1 MTCKDIEDR
10 LAAYQEGAI
19 TPEEKTL
26 VEAHLSTC
34 AKCSSV
40 LADLKKTDDLLKD
53 LPEVE
58 LPPWFTQKVMAQVR
72 EETEHKDSLLKK
84 LFYPFHVKIPIE
96 VFATLF
102 VVVLGL
108 YVYKTTGS
116 EMKVV
121 QRPPPALVEITPK
134 DEALKYGEDKAKID
148 TEGFHQKEPAS
159 QPPASGKRKKIAAE
173 TMLEKKQETPAVS
186 TPALPAPARSLTKE
200 RDTPVPAGAA
210 LRDEREKK
218 LFQAAP
224 RPEKIDVQK
233 PTFIALILSVEDVAK
248 ASIDVEKVLSESGA
262 LITKGEFREDA
273 QTLVAYF
280 PARKLEQLIGRLRNI
295 GDVKDYRSMTEAT
308 EASIQVTIQIIP
320 K

>member
-10 LAAYQEGAI
+10 LAAYQEGAV
-19 TPEEKTL
+19 TPEEKAL

-40 LADLKKTDDLLKD
+40 LADLKKTVDLLKN

-72 EETEHKDSLLKK
+72 EEAEHKDSLLKK

-134 DEALKYGEDKAKID
+134 DEALKYGDDKAKID

-159 QPPASGKRKKIAAE
+159 QPPASGKSLHPCPSGTCPFPDKGEGYTGTCRCS
-173 TMLEKKQETPAVS
+173 LEGRA
-186 TPALPAPARSLTKE
+186 
-200 RDTPVPAGAA
+200 
-210 LRDEREKK
+210 REKA
-218 LFQAAP
+218 F
-224 RPEKIDVQK
+224 
-233 PTFIALILSVEDVAK
+233 
-248 ASIDVEKVLSESGA
+248 SGSSS
-262 LITKGEFREDA
+262 
-273 QTLVAYF
+273 
-280 PARKLEQLIGRLRNI
+280 ARK
-295 GDVKDYRSMTEAT
+295 D
-308 EASIQVTIQIIP
+308 
-320 K
+320 